1 MLRKIA
7 ILVNTFKGLKKQTKT
22 EVKVNKE
29 QLNFIEEELATYKQ
43 LVEGFEE
50 KESKFK
56 FQIIEGGVSVTSN
69 K

>member
-1 MLRKIA
+1 M
-7 ILVNTFKGLKKQTKT
+7 
-22 EVKVNKE
+22 KVNKE

-56 FQIIEGGVSVTSN
+56 F
-69 K
+69 